1 MQHENELP
9 QMDVPELAQR
19 CAQETQNYSQNQP
32 HETGYCL
39 ELFRRAIV
47 RRDDEAWAAVYAQ
60 YRSQVERWVYR
71 HPNFHQ
77 VAEEAQD
84 FTNQAFARFS
94 KHFTGDKLTASK
106 SLASVLSYLQ
116 LCVHG
121 AIMDCLRKIRFEQ
134 SEMDETIEKRKDP
147 NPEASPEERMQ
158 AKELWQLIQTRLKDK
173 KEYTVMYAS
182 FVLGLAPGQILAEYP
197 GVFRDSAE
205 LYQCK
210 ANVLARLGRDPE
222 IMKFWSLNDD

>member
-19 CAQETQNYSQNQP
+19 CAQETQNYFQKQP
-32 HETGYCL
+32 VETGYCL

-47 RRDDEAWAAVYAQ
+47 RRDKEAWDAVYIQ
-60 YRSQVERWVYR
+60 YKPQVERWVYR
-71 HPNFHQ
+71 HPDIAR
-77 VAEEAQD
+77 VDEEAQD

-94 KHFTGDKLTASK
+94 KHFTEEKLTASK

-121 AIMDCLRKIRFEQ
+121 AIMDCLRKMRFEQ
-134 SEMDETIEKRKDP
+134 SEIDETIEKRKDP
-147 NPEASPEERMQ
+147 NPEASPEESLQ
-158 AKELWQLIQTRLKDK
+158 GKELWQLILTRLKDK
-173 KEYTVMYAS
+173 KEYTVIYAT
-182 FVLGLAPGQILAEYP
+182 FIEGLTPAQILAEYP
-197 GVFRDSAE
+197 GVFRDSAD

-210 ANVLARLGRDPE
+210 ANVLARRGRDPD
-222 IMKFWSLNDD
+222 IGKFAHWSDD

>member
-9 QMDVPELAQR
+9 QMGVPELAQR
-19 CAQETQNYSQNQP
+19 CAQETQNYFQKQS
-32 HETGYCL
+32 HEPGYCL

-47 RRDDEAWAAVYAQ
+47 RRDDEAWHAVYTQ

-71 HPNFHQ
+71 HPDFAQ
-77 VAEEAQD
+77 VDEEAQD
-84 FTNQAFARFS
+84 FTSQAFARFWKS
-94 KHFTGDKLTASK
+94 FTEDKLAESK
-106 SLASVLSYLQ
+106 SLAGVLSYLQ
-116 LCVHG
+116 MCVHG

-134 SEMDETIEKRKDP
+134 LEIDETIEKRKDP

-158 AKELWQLIQTRLKDK
+158 REELWQLIKTRLKNQ

-182 FVLGLAPGQILAEYP
+182 YIEGLSPGQILAEYP
-197 GVFRDSAE
+197 GVFRDSAD

-210 ANVLARLGRDPE
+210 ANVLARLGRDAD
-222 IMKFWSLNDD
+222 IGKFAHWSDD